1 MAGKFATA
9 HHNGS
14 GGGNKNFVSG
24 VAAMFADGKANWFA
38 IFGKRSSI
46 DDEIDGGLRLIT
58 APESNLIVDEI
69 NARAAIAD
77 LVGTNDFL
85 ELDANARSGVWHG
98 QIDQS
103 GIFFK
108 PAPVAFKSESFA
120 AHDAQRG
127 EESPTV
133 DEAGLSGGQ
142 ADFFDGKQLGVMK
155 NVTID
160 QRMRLAENGT
170 GSIVAERRGGRGG

>member
-1 MAGKFATA
+1 M
-9 HHNGS
+9 
-14 GGGNKNFVSG
+14 
-24 VAAMFADGKANWFA
+24 
-38 IFGKRSSI
+38 
-46 DDEIDGGLRLIT
+46 RLNT

-69 NARAAIAD
+69 DARAAVCD
-77 LVGTNDFL
+77 FVGANDFL
-85 ELDANARSGVWHG
+85 ELHTNARSGVRHG
-98 QIDQS
+98 QMDQS

-108 PAPVAFKSESFA
+108 AAPVAFKSESFA

-142 ADFFDGKQLGVMK
+142 ADFFDGKQLVVMK

-160 QRMRLAENGT
+160 QRMRLARYGI